1 MEFIGFQCNAKE
13 IGLHTHAQE
22 CEPDNIIK
30 LLYLGGDK
38 IIEVLLHLLGACQ
51 L

>member
-1 MEFIGFQCNAKE
+1 MQKKSGY
-13 IGLHTHAQE
+13 THAQE